1 MRTQYMT
8 HSNNNSTAL
17 KAQNVSVVLG
27 GHIILN
33 KINFALRE
41 GDIATIVGPNGAGK
55 TTLLKAIL
63 GIIPHTGK
71 ITIFGEKIR
80 KSISKIGYVPQR
92 FSFDKTF
99 PLTVEEFLSLTVK
112 RKNAET
118 ISKSLKEVEMQ
129 NYKNKMIGELSGGQ
143 LQRILIARALLHN
156 PKILLLDEPTTG
168 VDIEGMRTFYEIIE
182 HLNKNKNVTIVIISH
197 EINIVHKFSNYVLC
211 LNKDLYCKGAPKEVI
226 TDEVLKRL
234 YGENFELRPHSHNH

>member
-1 MRTQYMT
+1 MRTQYME
-8 HSNNNSTAL
+8 HSKNNNISL
-17 KAQNVSVVLG
+17 KAQNVSVVLN
-27 GHIILN
+27 GHLILN
-33 KINFALRE
+33 KINFNLRE

-63 GIIPHTGK
+63 GLVPYTGK
-71 ITIFGEKIR
+71 ISIFGEKIK

-99 PLTVEEFLSLTVK
+99 PLTVEEFLSLTIK
-112 RKNAET
+112 RKNAEAIT
-118 ISKSLKEVEMQ
+118 KSLKEVEMLD
-129 NYKNKMIGELSGGQ
+129 YKNEMIGELSGGQ

-182 HLNKNKNVTIVIISH
+182 HVNKTKNVTIAIISH

-234 YGENFELRPHSHNH
+234 YGENFELRHHSHNH